1 MTGYPV
7 LEHGTTQKTR
17 WFRANRFRI
26 ALGIAVVETILIVAN
41 VLSWFL
47 AIGIA
52 TLVFALYLVVRRKV
66 QNPAVRQIA
75 WTAALS
81 QTVPVLIPLLLV
93 AGHHN
98 RDRHD
103 RRLRSRDRGL
113 ALPRPALSAA
123 NVVLDFTWHWGVAK
137 W

>member
-7 LEHGTTQKTR
+7 LEHGTTQRNR

-26 ALGIAVVETILIVAN
+26 ALGVAVVETILIVAN

-52 TLVFALYLVVRRKV
+52 TLVFALYLVIRRKV
-66 QNPAVRQIA
+66 QNPAIRQIA

-81 QTVPVLIPLLLV
+81 QMVPVFIPLLLV
-93 AGHHN
+93 LATTIAIITIAIFALVIAVLLFT
-98 RDRHD
+98 D
-103 RRLRSRDRGL
+103 RR
-113 ALPRPALSAA
+113 
-123 NVVLDFTWHWGVAK
+123 
-137 W
+137 

>member
-1 MTGYPV
+1 MTSYPV
-7 LEHGTTQKTR
+7 LEHGTPRKTR
-17 WFRANRFRI
+17 WFQANRFRI
-26 ALGIAVVETILIVAN
+26 ALAIAVVETILIVAN

-66 QNPAVRQIA
+66 QNPAIRQVA

-93 AGHHN
+93 LATTIAIVTIAIFALVIAVLLFI
-98 RDRHD
+98 D
-103 RRLRSRDRGL
+103 RR
-113 ALPRPALSAA
+113 
-123 NVVLDFTWHWGVAK
+123 
-137 W
+137 

>member
-7 LEHGTTQKTR
+7 LEHGTTRKTR

-26 ALGIAVVETILIVAN
+26 ALGIAVVETILVYAN

-52 TLVFALYLVVRRKV
+52 TLVFAFYLVVRRKV
-66 QNPAVRQIA
+66 KNPAIRQVA

-93 AGHHN
+93 LATTIAIVTIAVFALVIVVLLFL
-98 RDRHD
+98 D
-103 RRLRSRDRGL
+103 RR
-113 ALPRPALSAA
+113 
-123 NVVLDFTWHWGVAK
+123 
-137 W
+137 

>member
-7 LEHGTTQKTR
+7 LEHGTTRKTK
-17 WFRANRFRI
+17 WFQANRFRI
-26 ALGIAVVETILIVAN
+26 ALAIAVVETILIVAN

-66 QNPAVRQIA
+66 QNPAIRQVA

-93 AGHHN
+93 LATTIAIVTIAVFAVVIAVLLFV
-98 RDRHD
+98 D
-103 RRLRSRDRGL
+103 RR
-113 ALPRPALSAA
+113 
-123 NVVLDFTWHWGVAK
+123 
-137 W
+137 

>member
-7 LEHGTTQKTR
+7 LEHRAPRKTR

-52 TLVFALYLVVRRKV
+52 TLVFALYLVVRRRV
-66 QNPAVRQIA
+66 QNPAIRQIA

-81 QTVPVLIPLLLV
+81 QTVPVLVPLLLV
-93 AGHHN
+93 LATTIAIITIAIFAFVIAVLLFI
-98 RDRHD
+98 D
-103 RRLRSRDRGL
+103 RR
-113 ALPRPALSAA
+113 
-123 NVVLDFTWHWGVAK
+123 
-137 W
+137 

>member
-7 LEHGTTQKTR
+7 LEHGTTRKTR

-26 ALGIAVVETILIVAN
+26 ALAIAIVETILIVAN

-66 QNPAVRQIA
+66 RNPTVRQVA

-93 AGHHN
+93 LATTIAIVTIAIFALVMVVLLLI
-98 RDRHD
+98 D
-103 RRLRSRDRGL
+103 RR
-113 ALPRPALSAA
+113 
-123 NVVLDFTWHWGVAK
+123 
-137 W
+137 

>member
-7 LEHGTTQKTR
+7 LEHGTTRKTR

-52 TLVFALYLVVRRKV
+52 TLVFALFLIVRRKV
-66 QNPAVRQIA
+66 QNPAVRQVA

-93 AGHHN
+93 LATTIAIVTIAVFTLVIAVLLFL
-98 RDRHD
+98 D
-103 RRLRSRDRGL
+103 RR
-113 ALPRPALSAA
+113 
-123 NVVLDFTWHWGVAK
+123 
-137 W
+137 

>member
-7 LEHGTTQKTR
+7 LEHGTTRKPR

-66 QNPAVRQIA
+66 KNPAIRQVA

-93 AGHHN
+93 LATTIAIVTIAVFALVIVVLLFL
-98 RDRHD
+98 D
-103 RRLRSRDRGL
+103 RR
-113 ALPRPALSAA
+113 
-123 NVVLDFTWHWGVAK
+123 
-137 W
+137 

>member
-1 MTGYPV
+1 MTDYPV
-7 LEHGTTQKTR
+7 LEHGTTRKTR

-66 QNPAVRQIA
+66 QNPAIRQVA

-93 AGHHN
+93 LATTFAIVTIAVFAFGIAVLLFL
-98 RDRHD
+98 D
-103 RRLRSRDRGL
+103 RR
-113 ALPRPALSAA
+113 
-123 NVVLDFTWHWGVAK
+123 
-137 W
+137 

>member
-7 LEHGTTQKTR
+7 LEHRTTHKTR

-52 TLVFALYLVVRRKV
+52 TLVFALYLVVRRRV
-66 QNPAVRQIA
+66 RNPAIRQIA

-93 AGHHN
+93 LATTIAIITIAIFALVVAALLFI
-98 RDRHD
+98 D
-103 RRLRSRDRGL
+103 RR
-113 ALPRPALSAA
+113 
-123 NVVLDFTWHWGVAK
+123 
-137 W
+137 

>member
-7 LEHGTTQKTR
+7 LEHGTTRKTR

-52 TLVFALYLVVRRKV
+52 RLVFAIYLVVRRKV
-66 QNPAVRQIA
+66 QNPAVRQVA

-81 QTVPVLIPLLLV
+81 QTVPVLIPILLV
-93 AGHHN
+93 VATTIAIVTIAVF
-98 RDRHD
+98 
-103 RRLRSRDRGL
+103 
-113 ALPRPALSAA
+113 ALV
-123 NVVLDFTWHWGVAK
+123 NVVLLFLDRR
-137 W
+137 

>member
-7 LEHGTTQKTR
+7 LEHGTTRKTK
-17 WFRANRFRI
+17 WFQANRFRI
-26 ALGIAVVETILIVAN
+26 ALGVAVVETILIVAN

-66 QNPAVRQIA
+66 QNPAVRQVA

-81 QTVPVLIPLLLV
+81 QTVPVLMPLLLV
-93 AGHHN
+93 LATTIAIVTIAVFALLIAVLLFL
-98 RDRHD
+98 D
-103 RRLRSRDRGL
+103 RR
-113 ALPRPALSAA
+113 
-123 NVVLDFTWHWGVAK
+123 
-137 W
+137 

>member
-7 LEHGTTQKTR
+7 LEHGTTRKTR

-26 ALGIAVVETILIVAN
+26 ALGIAVVETILVVAN
-41 VLSWFL
+41 VLSWYL

-66 QNPAVRQIA
+66 KNPAIRQVA

-93 AGHHN
+93 LA
-98 RDRHD
+98 RTIAIVTIAVFALVIVVLLFLD
-103 RRLRSRDRGL
+103 RR
-113 ALPRPALSAA
+113 
-123 NVVLDFTWHWGVAK
+123 
-137 W
+137 

>member
-1 MTGYPV
+1 MTGYPI
-7 LEHGTTQKTR
+7 LEHGTTRKTR

-52 TLVFALYLVVRRKV
+52 TLVFAFYLVVRRNV
-66 QNPAVRQIA
+66 QNPAVRQVA

-93 AGHHN
+93 LATTIAIVTIAVFALVIVVLLFF
-98 RDRHD
+98 D
-103 RRLRSRDRGL
+103 RR
-113 ALPRPALSAA
+113 
-123 NVVLDFTWHWGVAK
+123 
-137 W
+137 

>member
-7 LEHGTTQKTR
+7 LEHRAPRKTR

-52 TLVFALYLVVRRKV
+52 TLVFALYLVVRRRVK
-66 QNPAVRQIA
+66 NPAVRQVA

-93 AGHHN
+93 LATTIAIVTIAVFALVIVVLLFL
-98 RDRHD
+98 D
-103 RRLRSRDRGL
+103 RR
-113 ALPRPALSAA
+113 
-123 NVVLDFTWHWGVAK
+123 
-137 W
+137 